1 MTFHCV
7 GVLISYLHYI
17 IFYYIY
23 IYLIFLIQSK
33 TARSVIKGRKVQ
45 TNKIPR
51 INSTAEKN
59 SNWKRRTEKTKTPR
73 FRKVTMKLFIRSK
86 IQHYVLFI
94 VLNKFEIILYFTY
107 TQINQILKIIL
118 KLFVVV
124 TFVKNDTDTSIKTK
138 AHERCCRIIILNTYT
153 LYIITLFLTSYLVL
167 DVYPSVWCTFWLP
180 FFFFRL
186 LQRYQNV
193 KSELE
198 AQQNLERTRMEKL
211 VRNFLFIVTLTYSYY
226 YHTIWCSTSIH
237 EIAPEI
243 VNRFDRFCWSSVI
256 LSGGDLF
263 LPLIYSLTWNSL
275 HCHQIQLTSSNTC
288 KNIEVIFLLSH
299 SKLFS
304 HIGLDICVCNIGAK
318 RCYIYAT

>member
-1 MTFHCV
+1 MIFHCV

-23 IYLIFLIQSK
+23 IYLILLIQSK

-86 IQHYVLFI
+86 IQNYVLFI
-94 VLNKFEIILYFTY
+94 VLNKFEIVLYFTY
-107 TQINQILKIIL
+107 THINQILKIIL

-153 LYIITLFLTSYLVL
+153 LYIISY
-167 DVYPSVWCTFWLP
+167 
-180 FFFFRL
+180 
-186 LQRYQNV
+186 
-193 KSELE
+193 
-198 AQQNLERTRMEKL
+198 
-211 VRNFLFIVTLTYSYY
+211 I
-226 YHTIWCSTSIH
+226 
-237 EIAPEI
+237 
-243 VNRFDRFCWSSVI
+243 
-256 LSGGDLF
+256 
-263 LPLIYSLTWNSL
+263 
-275 HCHQIQLTSSNTC
+275 
-288 KNIEVIFLLSH
+288 
-299 SKLFS
+299 LFS
-304 HIGLDICVCNIGAK
+304 
-318 RCYIYAT
+318 T